1 MEGEELRFPK
11 PRRIVLYTL
20 LVVLVFA
27 FLLPLW
33 TAVTTS
39 FKSAQDIIYTVPV
52 EPPLSPTIEPL
63 LTAFSLMQGPLLN
76 SLIFTVVAMILSC
89 LLGSINGYV
98 LTKIKFRGAN
108 TIFLLLTIGIFIPY
122 QAVLVPL
129 VLTISR
135 LGLYNN
141 IFGLILTHTTYGIT
155 ITSLLFRNFYGLI
168 PDSLIMAAKTDG
180 AGTWTIYR
188 RIILPLSLLEFVVA
202 GVLQF
207 TSIWNDFLFGVVLAR
222 GSEALPASVQ
232 LANLKGT
239 TEVAWNIQ
247 MAGTLWY
254 ALPVLIIYL
263 VLGKYLIRGY
273 MAGAIKG

>member
-1 MEGEELRFPK
+1 
-11 PRRIVLYTL
+11 
-20 LVVLVFA
+20 
-27 FLLPLW
+27 
-33 TAVTTS
+33 
-39 FKSAQDIIYTVPV
+39 V

-63 LTAFSLMQGPLLN
+63 ITAFNLMKGPLLN
-76 SLIFTVVAMILSC
+76 SLIFTGAAMILSC
-89 LLGSINGYV
+89 LLGSINGYI
-98 LTKIKFRGAN
+98 LTKIRFKGSN
-108 TIFLLLTIGIFIPY
+108 TIFLLFSIGIFLPY

-129 VLTISR
+129 VLTMSR

-141 IFGLILTHTTYGIT
+141 IAGLILVHTTYGIT
-155 ITSLLFRNFYGLI
+155 ITTLLFRNFYGLI
-168 PDSLIMAAKTDG
+168 PNSLIMAAKTDG

-188 RIILPLSLLEFVVA
+188 RVVLPLSLLPFVVA

-222 GSEALPASVQ
+222 GAEALPASVQ

-239 TEVAWNIQ
+239 TEVTWNIQ

-254 ALPVLIIYL
+254 ALPVLIIYIIM
-263 VLGKYLIRGY
+263 GKYLIRGY